1 MTKNEDA
8 MKKYTFIQYQTTAY
22 KVDPVFKSKD
32 YMLFGQPS
40 GLERN
45 PDLFHVSYKGKTYQY
60 CLNRPNDFIGD
71 EDKLLKIKRYLLV
84 HDEHKYFLDEP
95 NTFFI
100 GDVAYGAEISDGF
113 TNQKI
118 LLVDFD
124 TIENWYPKRL
134 EDIYKIIIQNVL
146 INQKYLGQMNHFN
159 SIDEDILFVDSSL
172 SDNEKRDYRKYLQ
185 DSMARDGYISIIN
198 NGTYFDLFVLTSKA
212 ISLVEDSK
220 TNINKIAFIA
230 IKFGDNSERIDSIC
244 KAITEAGF
252 EPRIMNRME
261 TNNWIMPEIFYQ
273 IENSRFVVADFS
285 LPCDGAYYEAGYAA
299 ALKKPVIHLFD
310 KREERDDNKLHFDIA
325 QKSTI
330 FYDDYDDLKQ
340 RLISRIK
347 ATIR

>member
-1 MTKNEDA
+1 MKRYEFNE
-8 MKKYTFIQYQTTAY
+8 YHSSAY
-22 KVDPVFKSKD
+22 RVDPVFKSKD
-32 YMLFGQPS
+32 FMLFGKPS
-40 GLERN
+40 GIERD
-45 PDLFHVSYKGKTYQY
+45 PDLFHASYKGKTYRY
-60 CLNRPNDFIGD
+60 CLNKPNEFIN
-71 EDKLLKIKRYLLV
+71 EEEKLLKIKRYLLV
-84 HDEHKYFLDEP
+84 HDEQKHFLDEP

-100 GDVAYGAEISDGF
+100 GDVALGAEISEGF
-113 TNQKI
+113 TNQRI
-118 LLVDFD
+118 LLVDFE

-134 EDIYKIIIQNVL
+134 EDIYKIIIRNVL
-146 INQKYLGQMNHFN
+146 NNQKYLGQMNFFG
-159 SIDEDILFVDSSL
+159 SIDDDILFVDPSL
-172 SDNEKRDYRKYLQ
+172 DENEKRSYRKYLQ
-185 DSMARDGYISIIN
+185 DSMVRDGYISIIN
-198 NGTYFDLFVLTSKA
+198 DGIHIDLFVLTSKG
-212 ISLVEDSK
+212 ISMVEDTK
-220 TNINKIAFIA
+220 TNQNKVAFIA
-230 IKFGDNSERIDSIC
+230 MKFGDNSERIDCIC

-330 FYDDYDDLKQ
+330 FYEDYEDLKN

>member
-1 MTKNEDA
+1 ME
-8 MKKYTFIQYQTTAY
+8 KYIFGQYSTSAY
-22 KVDPVFKSKD
+22 RVDPVFKSKD
-32 YMLFGQPS
+32 FMLFGHPR

-45 PDLFHVSYKGKTYQY
+45 PDLFHAFYKGKTYQY
-60 CLNRPNDFIGD
+60 CLNRPNDFIGE
-71 EDKLLKIKRYLLV
+71 EDKLLKIKRYLLI
-84 HDEHKYFLDEP
+84 HEEQKNYLDEP
-95 NTFFI
+95 NTYFI
-100 GDVAYGAEISDGF
+100 GDVAHGSEIAEGF
-113 TNQKI
+113 INQNVI
-118 LLVDFD
+118 LVDYSS
-124 TIENWYPKRL
+124 IETWYPKRL
-134 EDIYKIIIQNVL
+134 DDIYKIVIQHVL
-146 INQKYLGQMNHFN
+146 KNQKYLGQMNHFN
-159 SIDEDILFVDSSL
+159 LLDEDILFMDPSL

-198 NGTYFDLFVLTSKA
+198 NGIHFDLFVLTSKG
-212 ISLVEDSK
+212 ISLVE
-220 TNINKIAFIA
+220 NKKENQNKVAFIA
-230 IKFGDNSERIDSIC
+230 IKFDDNKERIEAIC
-244 KAITEAGF
+244 KAINEAGF

-330 FYDDYDDLKQ
+330 FYENYEDLKE